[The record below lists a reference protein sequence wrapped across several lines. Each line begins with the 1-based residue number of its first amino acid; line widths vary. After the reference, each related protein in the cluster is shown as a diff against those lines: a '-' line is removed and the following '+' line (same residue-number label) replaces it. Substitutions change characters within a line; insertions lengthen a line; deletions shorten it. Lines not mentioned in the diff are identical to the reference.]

1 MVAIR
6 TILTVLIAI
15 SVVML
20 PAAGEPIVSPSPA
33 EAAMADQSDMTCCPY
48 CYTQDNVKSTACALK
63 CLTLAGAVLPAMTI
77 TPRYLADG
85 TPLSFADD
93 ALHGFIRQPPTH
105 PPPL

>member
-20 PAAGEPIVSPSPA
+20 PATGEPIVSPSPV
-33 EAAMADQSDMTCCPY
+33 EVTMADQPDMTCCP
-48 CYTQDNVKSTACALK
+48 CCDAQDNFKSAACALK
-63 CLTLAGAVLPAMTI
+63 CLALAGAVLPAMPVTQ
-77 TPRYLADG
+77 RYLADG
-85 TPLSFADD
+85 SPLSFAGDT
-93 ALHGFIRQPPTH
+93 LHGLARQPPTH